1 MHVRETDDV
10 QETPGTDAMKLASG
24 YGCFVAAVNSLL
36 IAFLW
41 LFPTS
46 AGAESVKIAV
56 LGDSI
61 AAGYG
66 LAPELALPVRLQAA
80 LKARGRDVVILN
92 HGVSGDTAAGGLAR
106 VDWMMADKP
115 GIVWVALGGNDAL
128 RGSDPVQA
136 ERNLD
141 AIIGKLKTANV
152 TVWLAGMLAPRNFG
166 PEYAQAF
173 DGMYKRLADKHGV
186 ALYPFLLDGV
196 AADLQLNQPDG
207 IHPSARGV
215 DVLVEKM
222 LPFVI
227 ENLDKH
233 AASVRRPARP

>member
-1 MHVRETDDV
+1 
-10 QETPGTDAMKLASG
+10 MKLASG

-46 AGAESVKIAV
+46 AGAESVRIAV

-115 GIVWVALGGNDAL
+115 EIVWVALGGNDAL
-128 RGSDPVQA
+128 RGSDPGQA

-141 AIIGKLKTANV
+141 AIIGKLKAANV

-196 AADLQLNQPDG
+196 AADQQLNHADG

-222 LPFVI
+222 LPFVL
-227 ENLDKH
+227 ENLDQH